1 VKSQLVLRGANHGF
15 RSYTSLVLLQPF
27 IIVGM
32 AAALLAV
39 AYLVEWIME
48 WLTSDRHTTGRNAD
62 PPSPIPEA
70 RRASRSA
77 S

>member
-1 VKSQLVLRGANHGF
+1 MDFEAIHRWF
-15 RSYTSLVLLQPF
+15 LLQPF

-48 WLTSDRHTTGRNAD
+48 WLTSDRRNTGHNAD
-62 PPSPIPEA
+62 PPSPNPEA